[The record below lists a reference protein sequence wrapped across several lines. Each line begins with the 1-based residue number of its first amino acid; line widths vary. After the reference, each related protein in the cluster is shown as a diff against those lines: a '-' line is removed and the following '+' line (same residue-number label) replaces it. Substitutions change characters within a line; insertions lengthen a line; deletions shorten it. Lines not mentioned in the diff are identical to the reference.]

1 MCRPFQYVA
10 ILDIGCAGVLTL
22 SDVWCMYG
30 HVADLDLPAC
40 PSSRGSMSRGVQF
53 CFTNSVEIF
62 QNCIIYRAIKCI
74 GSFNYHAYH

>member
-30 HVADLDLPAC
+30 HVADLD
-40 PSSRGSMSRGVQF
+40 
-53 CFTNSVEIF
+53 
-62 QNCIIYRAIKCI
+62 YRHVRAQEDQ
-74 GSFNYHAYH
+74 